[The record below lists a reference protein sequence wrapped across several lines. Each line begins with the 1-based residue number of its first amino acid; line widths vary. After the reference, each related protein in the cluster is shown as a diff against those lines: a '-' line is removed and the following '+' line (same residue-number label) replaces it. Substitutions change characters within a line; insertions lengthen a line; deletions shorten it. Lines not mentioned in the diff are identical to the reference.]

1 MMTEPRPFASLT
13 SSLLARK
20 GFARPAMRPQGH
32 AHALTAPGDD
42 LGWNDMGLYEGDL
55 SPPDDLPDTPRAPAA
70 AYLTPLPQADA
81 AEAPETPLPVVLQQQ
96 AEIAEGL
103 GVVAEGLSSPPAR
116 PARRREKPGAR
127 ADKTSAP
134 PPAPAPRSEPG
145 TRAKAAFTLR
155 LDAERHLRLRL
166 ACAVSHRSAQKL
178 LIEALDA
185 HLETVAGLDEL
196 AARAT
201 GGGSAA

>member
-1 MMTEPRPFASLT
+1 MTEPRPFASLT

-32 AHALTAPGDD
+32 AHALPAGPGDD

-55 SPPDDLPDTPRAPAA
+55 SPPDDLPDTPRAPAS

-81 AEAPETPLPVVLQQQ
+81 PETPEVPLPVVLQQQ
-96 AEIAEGL
+96 AEIAQGL
-103 GVVAEGLSSPPAR
+103 GVTAEGLSSPPAK
-116 PARRREKPGAR
+116 PARKKAPKAKAEPSNGKAMALPVPRGEP
-127 ADKTSAP
+127 SA
-134 PPAPAPRSEPG
+134 
-145 TRAKAAFTLR
+145 RAKAAFTLR

-166 ACAVSHRSAQKL
+166 ACAISHRSAQKL

-185 HLETVAGLDEL
+185 YLETVPGLDEL
-196 AARAT
+196 TARA
-201 GGGSAA
+201 GPGGSA